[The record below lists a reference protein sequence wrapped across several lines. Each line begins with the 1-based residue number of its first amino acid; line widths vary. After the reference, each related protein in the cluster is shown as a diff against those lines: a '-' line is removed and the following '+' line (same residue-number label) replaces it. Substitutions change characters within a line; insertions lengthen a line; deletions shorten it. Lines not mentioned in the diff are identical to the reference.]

1 MCVKSLRGGSGQ
13 LVHICYPIIK
23 HKKMEMRKGFSRL
36 ILLVVALGAT
46 LQFASAQFKSTKAE
60 QDPAYVKVIEQRVA
74 KIVAPLHLTNA
85 AKQQKV
91 QNVIEQQYFDL
102 NKIDADEQKAID
114 AIKQG
119 QLSKD
124 AQKDAIAATK
134 SRTDAK
140 VAALHPVFVA
150 RLNQL
155 LDKGQVAEVKDGMT
169 YHTLEVTYKAYT
181 DMLPDLTGKQKKQ
194 IMAWLV
200 EAREHAIDGGSSKE
214 KHAWFG
220 KYKGRINNY
229 LSKAGIDMKEAE
241 IAWKKRRESAKL

>member
-1 MCVKSLRGGSGQ
+1 M
-13 LVHICYPIIK
+13 
-23 HKKMEMRKGFSRL
+23 KKVFSKL
-36 ILLVVALGAT
+36 ILLGLTLGVT
-46 LQFASAQFKSTKAE
+46 IQSVSAQLSSTKADE
-60 QDPAYVKVIEQRVA
+60 DPAYAKVIEQRVA
-74 KIVAPLHLTNA
+74 KIVQPLHLTNSA
-85 AKQQKV
+85 TKQKV
-91 QNVIEQQYFDL
+91 QMVIEQQYFDL
-102 NKIDADEQKAID
+102 NRIDADQQKAVTT
-114 AIKQG
+114 IKQG
-119 QLSKD
+119 QLSEE
-124 AQKDAIAATK
+124 AQKDSIAAIK
-134 SRTDAK
+134 ARSDAR
-140 VAALHPVFVA
+140 VAALHPQFVG

-155 LDKGQVAEVKDGMT
+155 LNQDQVAEVKDGMT

-181 DMLPDLTGKQKKQ
+181 DMLPDLTKKQKAQ